1 MRLLCLASLVLALL
15 TTNTAQARGGV
26 AAQAIANPLLRGA
39 TLPLYAEITH
49 EHVAEAVQH
58 LVALTEEKIAEIE
71 QDEATDFDSLF
82 EKLGEIDINYI
93 RIWEP
98 LNHLHSV
105 RKDDKKL
112 LEAYEEAEPQVVQLG
127 LQLAQNSAIYRKLQ
141 TLEQDDSLSPVQQH
155 LVQLKL
161 TEAQKLGIGLQGTE
175 RERFN
180 AIKEE
185 LSKLQTDFA
194 NNVFKA
200 TKAFQ
205 LILHDKSDIA
215 GLPASILARAAQNY
229 EQQKKKAASA
239 EEGPWLITLDYPS
252 YKSFM
257 DFSERRDLREEVYR
271 AYISIAAQKP
281 HDNTSLIQ
289 RTLQLRQEQAKLL
302 GFPHH
307 AASVLS
313 TQMAGNVDNAKQLLD
328 ELHADGYPNM
338 LKEREQLNAYAATK
352 GGPAELARWDV
363 SYWERKLKEEQLDL
377 SVEKLREYFPL
388 PKVLDGLFGLLSKM
402 FGISIKE
409 SPTEV
414 QVWHDDVKFYDVHDA
429 DGTHI
434 ASFYFD
440 PYSRPQ
446 NKRSGAWMSDC
457 NPRQVRGGNVEMPVC
472 HVVANFTPPTGDI
485 PALLN
490 TREVTTLFHE
500 FGHAMHELLTT
511 VDYRDIAG
519 TNVERDAVEMPSK
532 FIEKFFFLDPVI
544 TTISAHVKSGKP
556 LPAEMLARLQELKNF
571 RSATPLQRQI
581 FYSAIDLHLH
591 SNFNPDTQDPLVL
604 MREIHEQVLAMPPL
618 DEDYFLNS
626 FLHIFAGGY
635 HANYYS
641 YKWGEVLAAD
651 VFAMFVEN
659 GLDDE
664 GLQHSGRM
672 FRDIVLAA
680 GGSKPTREIFLD
692 LRGRMP
698 SARELLKSYGLVE
711 E

>member
-1 MRLLCLASLVLALL
+1 MSNR
-15 TTNTAQARGGV
+15 QRK
-26 AAQAIANPLLRGA
+26 QQ
-39 TLPLYAEITH
+39 
-49 EHVAEAVQH
+49 VQ
-58 LVALTEEKIAEIE
+58 K
-71 QDEATDFDSLF
+71 
-82 EKLGEIDINYI
+82 
-93 RIWEP
+93 R
-98 LNHLHSV
+98 
-105 RKDDKKL
+105 
-112 LEAYEEAEPQVVQLG
+112 
-127 LQLAQNSAIYRKLQ
+127 
-141 TLEQDDSLSPVQQH
+141 
-155 LVQLKL
+155 
-161 TEAQKLGIGLQGTE
+161 
-175 RERFN
+175 
-180 AIKEE
+180 
-185 LSKLQTDFA
+185 
-194 NNVFKA
+194 
-200 TKAFQ
+200 
-205 LILHDKSDIA
+205 
-215 GLPASILARAAQNY
+215 
-229 EQQKKKAASA
+229 
-239 EEGPWLITLDYPS
+239 GPWLITLDYPS
-252 YKSFM
+252 YEPFM
-257 DFSERRDLREEVYR
+257 EFSERRDLREQVYR

-281 HDNTSLIQ
+281 HDNTPFIQ
-289 RTLQLRQEQAKLL
+289 RILQLRQEQAKLL

-328 ELHADGYPNM
+328 ELHAVGYPNM
-338 LKEREQLNAYAATK
+338 LKEREQLNAYAAAN
-352 GGPAELARWDV
+352 GGPAELAPWDV

-446 NKRSGAWMSDC
+446 NKRSGAWKSNC
-457 NPRQVRGGNVEMPVC
+457 NPRQVRGGHVEMPVC

-485 PALLN
+485 PALLS
-490 TREVTTLFHE
+490 TREVITLFHE

-532 FIEKFFFLDPVI
+532 LMESFMYVDSIIP
-544 TTISAHVKSGKP
+544 TISAHIETGKP
-556 LPAEMLARLQELKNF
+556 LPLDMLARLQQLKNF
-571 RSATPLQRQI
+571 RVASGLQHQL
-581 FYSAIDLHLH
+581 FYSVIDLQLH
-591 SNFNPDTQDPLVL
+591 SDFNPDTQDPLAL
-604 MREIHEQVLAMPPL
+604 MREIYEQVLAVPPL
-618 DEDYFLNS
+618 DTDRFLNHFS
-626 FLHIFAGGY
+626 HIFAGGY

-641 YKWGEVLAAD
+641 YRWGEVLAAD

-664 GLQHSGRM
+664 GLQHSGRL
-672 FRDIVLAA
+672 FRDIVLAV
-680 GGSKPTREIFLD
+680 GGSKPSQEIFLE

-698 SARELLKSYGLVE
+698 AARELLKSYGLVE